1 MRDERLL
8 QIQKTINKE
17 KANVKELNKKLFD
30 YPLYRNDSDIQN
42 KISILK
48 NQESEVMMVKCDSS
62 ILRRISK
69 GLLI

>member
-1 MRDERLL
+1 M
-8 QIQKTINKE
+8 
-17 KANVKELNKKLFD
+17 KELNKKLFD
-30 YPLYRNDSDIQN
+30 YPMYRNDSDIQN